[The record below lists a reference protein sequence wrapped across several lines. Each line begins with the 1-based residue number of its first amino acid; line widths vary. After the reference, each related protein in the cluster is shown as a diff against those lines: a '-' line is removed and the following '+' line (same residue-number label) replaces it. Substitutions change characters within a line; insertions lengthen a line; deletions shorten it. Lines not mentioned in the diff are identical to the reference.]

1 MVRVDN
7 RYSRFVAWVK
17 IILPLVALA
26 LLSSLVLFSRSIDPE
41 GAIPFAEVDVREL
54 AREQGISAP
63 TYTGVT
69 SDGAA
74 IVLSAGS
81 ARPDLDDPARGTA
94 SDLSARID
102 TPDGER
108 IDVTAESGTI
118 DTRSGVAELSGNVR
132 VKTSSG
138 YSLRTD
144 AMRTALD
151 KTDILSRGPVDGD
164 GPPGRLEAGRMHI
177 FEDESRPGAYVLV
190 FQDGVKLIYQPQE

>member
-1 MVRVDN
+1 MSRQNN

-54 AREQGISAP
+54 ARDQVISAP

-74 IVLSAGS
+74 IVLSAKS
-81 ARPDLDDPARGTA
+81 ARPDLAEPTRGLATE
-94 SDLSARID
+94 LNARID
-102 TPDGER
+102 TPDGQR
-108 IDVTAESGTI
+108 VNVTAQKGQI
-118 DTRSGVAELSGNVR
+118 DTRGGVAELSGDVR
-132 VKTSSG
+132 VDTSSG
-138 YSLRTD
+138 FSLRTD

-151 KTDILSRGPVDGD
+151 RTDITSHGPVEGD
-164 GPPGRLEAGRMHI
+164 GPPGTLSAGSMHL
-177 FEDESRPGAYVLV
+177 FEDETRPGTYVLV
-190 FQDGVKLIYQPQE
+190 FQDGVKLVYQPQQ